1 MLLGSSPTHT
11 VSMEELIRMSAA
23 LENMALIHEIA
34 INPDFVIE
42 EKPCNALEKMVE
54 ECMKNAYWDKLR
66 DDFAQQPPNYANA
79 LLLLRDIKKMV
90 LDLLLPHHVRLRAEV
105 ESMLDLDL
113 LKQQVENKCL
123 DVQPLFENIIG
134 LLRRLCAP
142 SRDELLNNLLTKSD
156 KVDMLRG
163 ICDVIEIMK
172 VDMANFYVNSNR
184 SVVEQHSIEYERMQ
198 FAKILQRNPGSCFF
212 MDICLFVVIYL
223 CTDGAGRSFTARSL
237 SLSKLYGFIISFVFS
252 KFLSR
257 RNGFFFFFFSFW
269 MLFLDY

>member
-1 MLLGSSPTHT
+1 
-11 VSMEELIRMSAA
+11 
-23 LENMALIHEIA
+23 
-34 INPDFVIE
+34 
-42 EKPCNALEKMVE
+42 
-54 ECMKNAYWDKLR
+54 
-66 DDFAQQPPNYANA
+66 
-79 LLLLRDIKKMV
+79 MV

-198 FAKILQRNPGSCFF
+198 FAKILQRNPDLEVS
-212 MDICLFVVIYL
+212 ILEWLKRHLI
-223 CTDGAGRSFTARSL
+223 TDELPSSAKKRFEL
-237 SLSKLYGFIISFVFS
+237 IISTSCVLVSCNLAGKDVAQARNFKSDLSSAVIVITNDMNKSNMKDRLEAVSVYCDDKIS
-252 KFLSR
+252 KCCKTLNTKWSEEQSNELKEQIAQIADAENR
-257 RNGFFFFFFSFW
+257 IRK
-269 MLFLDY
+269 LIREL